1 MMEFD
6 FSGIIPSL
14 PGLWNG
20 MVMTLQLMA
29 LGVVGGSSWAPSSR

>member
-1 MMEFD
+1 MEFD

-20 MVMTLQLMA
+20 MIMTLKL
-29 LGVVGGSSWAPSSR
+29 

>member
-1 MMEFD
+1 MEFD

-20 MVMTLQLMA
+20 MVMTLKLMA
-29 LGVVGGSSWAPSSR
+29 LGVIRRPYW